1 MVMEEPAFITLPI
14 EEYKA
19 ICDYSL
25 KLDAHIKRLESQI
38 MALEAR
44 QKALDESFL
53 EFQDKIPR
61 DIASDRRRIA
71 ALERQETKPTKGQ
84 KDRGEML
91 IALVMFNGGS
101 MPAKEARLKMQMDKG
116 NFNRLLSTMKDYIK
130 VKKMN
135 TDKRCKM
142 LEYIG

>member
-25 KLDAHIKRLESQI
+25 RLKEHIERLEAQI

-91 IALVMFNGGS
+91 IALVMFAGGS
-101 MPAKEARLKMQMDKG
+101 MPAKEARLKLQMDKG
-116 NFNRLLSTMKDYIK
+116 DFTRLLATLKDYIK